1 MFVKTLFSIALQSL
15 WNRKIPALLSILSI
29 SLSVVLLLGIE
40 RIRQSARSSFE
51 STVSGVDLIVGA
63 RSGSVNLL
71 LYSVFR
77 IGNAT
82 NNISNRTYNDL
93 IENEHVEWMIPISLG
108 DSHKGYKV
116 IGTSNGYIQH
126 YRYAGDKTLTLE
138 SDGTWIKDL
147 YDVVLGAKVAQ
158 TLSYKVGDQIILSH
172 GADAVS
178 FQDHEDHPFTVK
190 GILKPTGTPVDSSLH
205 ISLKAMTALHKDW
218 QEGAPSAEDHMH
230 ALTDADVE
238 EADITAAFVKLTSKM
253 QIFNFQRHINDYK
266 AEPLMAI
273 LPGVSLSELWQT
285 LGWAEQVLIFI
296 SFLVLLVSLLSMLI
310 ALLST
315 LNERRREMAILRAS
329 GASKKFI
336 FTLLVAESIL
346 LVILG
351 SVLGIGFL
359 YAGLGIS
366 KGILES
372 QLGLSL
378 NLFKPT
384 VIEGWYLLAIFGC
397 ALVASLFPAWRA
409 YRNSLADGLTIKV

>member
-1 MFVKTLFSIALQSL
+1 MFVKALFSIALQSL
-15 WNRKIPALLSILSI
+15 WNRKTPALLSILSI

-40 RIRQSARSSFE
+40 RIRQSARTSFE

-82 NNISNRTYNDL
+82 NNISNKTYNDL
-93 IENEHVEWMIPISLG
+93 MNNEHVDWMIPISLG

-116 IGTSNGYIQH
+116 IGTSNSYIQH

-138 SDGTWIKDL
+138 SDGTWLEDL

-158 TLSYKVGDQIILSH
+158 SLSYKVGDQIVLSH
-172 GADAVS
+172 GADTVS
-178 FQDHEDHPFTVK
+178 FQDHEDQPFTVK
-190 GILKPTGTPVDSSLH
+190 GILKPTGTPIDSSLH

-218 QEGAPSAEDHMH
+218 QEGVPSAEKH
-230 ALTDADVE
+230 AHVLTDADVA

-253 QIFNFQRHINDYK
+253 QIFNFQRYINDYK

-315 LNERRREMAILRAS
+315 LNERRREMAILRAA
-329 GASKKFI
+329 GAGKKFI
-336 FTLLVAESIL
+336 FALLMAESL
-346 LVILG
+346 FLV
-351 SVLGIGFL
+351 V
-359 YAGLGIS
+359 
-366 KGILES
+366 
-372 QLGLSL
+372 
-378 NLFKPT
+378 
-384 VIEGWYLLAIFGC
+384 
-397 ALVASLFPAWRA
+397 
-409 YRNSLADGLTIKV
+409 

>member
-15 WNRKIPALLSILSI
+15 WNRKTPALLSILSI

-82 NNISNRTYNDL
+82 NNISNKTYTDL
-93 IENEHVEWMIPISLG
+93 IENELVEWMIPISLG

-116 IGTSNGYIQH
+116 VGTNDNYIQH
-126 YRYAGDKTLTLE
+126 YKYAGDKVLTLE
-138 SDGTWIKDL
+138 SGGVWIESL

-158 TLSYKVGDQIILSH
+158 TLSYAVGDQIILSH

-178 FQDHEDHPFTVK
+178 FQDHEDQPFTVK

-205 ISLKAMTALHKDW
+205 ISLKAMTALHADW
-218 QEGAPSAEDHMH
+218 QDGAPSSEKHSHEFIDS
-230 ALTDADVE
+230 DVE

-253 QIFNFQRHINDYK
+253 QIFNFQRYINDYS

-273 LPGVSLSELWQT
+273 LPGVSLGELWQT

-315 LNERRREMAILRAS
+315 LNERRREMAILRAA
-329 GASKKFI
+329 GASKRFI
-336 FTLLVAESIL
+336 FTLLVTESIL
-346 LVILG
+346 LVVLG
-351 SVLGIGFL
+351 GVLGIGFL
-359 YAGLGIS
+359 YVGLGMS
-366 KGILES
+366 KGVLES

-378 NLFKPT
+378 NLFKPS

-409 YRNSLADGLTIKV
+409 YKNSLADGLTIKV